1 MRRKRPLKGP
11 PGSDARSDQSSS
23 PELLL
28 DELDDEF
35 ESELLDE
42 FDELLEL
49 ELEDEFDELLE
60 LEFDDEFEFEL
71 LEELELLFEFEFEF
85 ELEPPSRPR
94 RSFRSDL
101 RILNCTSSTVSPL
114 AEISAEDGFWGASP
128 ACAPR
133 GKRASR
139 VAGRI
144 RLKDGIGLS
153 IH

>member
-1 MRRKRPLKGP
+1 M
-11 PGSDARSDQSSS
+11 
-23 PELLL
+23 E
-28 DELDDEF
+28 EEF

-71 LEELELLFEFEFEF
+71 LDELELLLELEF
-85 ELEPPSRPR
+85 ELLFELESPSRPR
-94 RSFRSDL
+94 RSLRSDL
-101 RILNCTSSTVSPL
+101 RFLNCTSSTVSVL
-114 AEISAEDGFWGASP
+114 AEKGAVDGFRGAIP
-128 ACAPR
+128 ACAPK

-153 IH
+153 IQ